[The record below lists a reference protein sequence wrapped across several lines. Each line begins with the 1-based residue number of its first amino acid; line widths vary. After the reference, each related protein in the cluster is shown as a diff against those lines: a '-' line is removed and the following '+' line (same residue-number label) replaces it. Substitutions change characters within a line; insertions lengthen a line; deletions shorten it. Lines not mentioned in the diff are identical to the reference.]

1 MRMQRYQNNPLVSPS
16 DVKPSRPELKVVCA
30 FNAAAIEHDGQ
41 ILLLLRIAETAH
53 ESPPDYI
60 TFPVVE
66 QTDSGPVVA
75 LKAIKKNSPDLDDS
89 DPRMI
94 IYHGQPYLTTL
105 SHLRLARS
113 SDGRDFTVNDT
124 PAMLPQSPIES
135 FGLEDPRITLIDG
148 RYYITHTAVSSHGIA
163 TALAWTT
170 DFKTFNRHGLIFA
183 PEDRDVVIFPE
194 KIDGQYL
201 AFHRPYPKH
210 IGTPAM
216 WLARSPDLLHWGHH
230 QKLIDVR
237 SDCWDCVRVGAG
249 AVPFRTPRGWL
260 EIYHGADKDNRYCL
274 GAVLLDSDDPSR
286 LLARS
291 AQPLLAPEAP
301 YELTG
306 LLGNVVFTCGAITSN
321 PDEILLYYGAA
332 DSVTALAVTSVNE
345 ILDSLEPL

>member
-1 MRMQRYQNNPLVSPS
+1 MKRYQNNPVVGPS

-30 FNAAAIEHDGQ
+30 FNAAAIEYEGQ
-41 ILLLLRIAETAH
+41 ILLLLRVAETAH
-53 ESPPDYI
+53 ESPQGHI
-60 TFPVVE
+60 SFPVVE
-66 QTDSGPVVA
+66 QTPEGPQVA
-75 LKAIKKNSPDLDDS
+75 IKAIDENSPDLDAS

-94 IYHGQPYLTTL
+94 ISQGKKYLTTL

-113 SDGRDFTVNDT
+113 SDGRTFTVDEK
-124 PAMLPQSPIES
+124 PAMLPLSPIEA
-135 FGLEDPRITLIDG
+135 FGLEDPRITPIDDC
-148 RYYITHTAVSSHGIA
+148 YYISHTAVSSHGIA
-163 TALAWTT
+163 TALARTD
-170 DFKTFNRHGLIFA
+170 DFKTFDRQGLIFA

-194 KIDGQYL
+194 KIAGQYL

-216 WLARSPDLLHWGHH
+216 WLARSPDLKYWGDH

-237 SDCWDCVRVGAG
+237 PDSWDCVRIGAG
-249 AVPFRTPRGWL
+249 AVPFRTPRGWV

-274 GAVLLDSDDPSR
+274 GAVLLDGDDPSR
-286 LLARS
+286 VLARS
-291 AQPLLAPEAP
+291 AQPLLVPEAP

-332 DSVTALAVTSVNE
+332 DSVTALAVTSTKE